1 MNTKRLMYKLQ
12 TALCTNG
19 VKVKINQ
26 KQHWSENQNRMVT
39 KYLVILDGFYN
50 PIFES
55 YKSFEVVKFLAD
67 MLNGGGEE

>member
-1 MNTKRLMYKLQ
+1 MYKLQ

-26 KQHWSENQNRMVT
+26 KQQWSESQHRMVT

-55 YKSFEVVKFLAD
+55 YKTHEIVQFLAD
-67 MLNGGGEE
+67 MLNGGDSE

>member
-1 MNTKRLMYKLQ
+1 MYKLQ
-12 TALCTNG
+12 TALCSNG

-26 KQHWSENQNRMVT
+26 KQHWSEIQNRMIT

-55 YKSFEVVKFLAD
+55 YKTHEIVQFLAD
-67 MLNGGGEE
+67 MLNGGDSE